1 MNLLLRGIL
10 SKTWAIDES
19 FLQAHLPMISALI
32 NGQSIDTSTIKTSSY
47 EILAASGSKSNSS
60 FSNAEKGSIAV
71 VDLQGPMMKHDQAC
85 GPAGTAT
92 IAGWIKQAD
101 ANPNIDG
108 IVLKVDSPGGTVDGT
123 EELARVIKA
132 TRKPIVG
139 FIDGMAASASYWAV
153 SQCDEII
160 ASGKTSTI
168 GSIGVM
174 SSFSDWK
181 PVLEKNGV
189 KFHEAYATLS
199 TEKNKPFRDAAQG
212 DYTSLVAELD
222 SINNIFHSTIRTA
235 RPGAKDAVYN
245 GAHYLS
251 AEAKK
256 LGLIDKIGTMDDA
269 VKAIRQKTNSTKMS
283 NTKNLAAYPAL
294 CNALGFTEGFETTDE
309 GAHLSEESL
318 ATLEAQLVAGANS
331 FNQLGGL
338 TVERDANALA
348 LANATDQLAEKNIE
362 ITGLKAQLT
371 ALGGQRAHSGSATAA
386 APETIT
392 ENQKPPSKYVPD
404 GTEMLAEK
412 YKMNTEG
419 WFS

>member
-32 NGQSIDTSTIKTSSY
+32 NGQSIDTSFIKASSY
-47 EILAASGSKSNSS
+47 EVLSANGSKSNAQISA
-60 FSNAEKGSIAV
+60 AEKGSIAV

-85 GPAGTAT
+85 GPAGTAS
-92 IAGWIKQAD
+92 IAAWIKQAD

-108 IVLKVDSPGGTVDGT
+108 IILKMDSPGGTVDGT

-132 TRKPIVG
+132 TRKPIIG
-139 FIDGMAASASYWAV
+139 FIDGMAASAGYWAV

-168 GSIGVM
+168 GSIGIM
-174 SSFSDWK
+174 SSFADWK
-181 PVLEKNGV
+181 PMLEKNGV

-199 TEKNKPFRDAAQG
+199 TEKNKPYRDAAQG
-212 DYTSLVAELD
+212 DYTGLVAELD
-222 SINNIFHSTIRTA
+222 GVNNIFHSTIRAA
-235 RPGAKDAVYN
+235 RPGAKDAVYS

-269 VKAIRQKTNSTKMS
+269 VKAIRQKSNSTKMS
-283 NTKNLAAYPAL
+283 NTKNLAAFPAL
-294 CNALGFTEGFETTDE
+294 CNALGFTEGFATTAE

-318 ATLEAQLVAGANS
+318 ATLEAQLVAGTNS
-331 FNQLGGL
+331 FNQLGAL
-338 TVERDANALA
+338 TVERDANADA
-348 LANATDQLAEKNIE
+348 
-362 ITGLKAQLT
+362 LT
-371 ALGGQRAHSGSATAA
+371 AANLQITELTTQRDALQQQVDTLGKQRAHGGSAPVATT
-386 APETIT
+386 ETVT
-392 ENQKPPSKYVPD
+392 ETQKPASKYVPD
-404 GTEMLAEK
+404 GTEKLAEK
-412 YKMNTEG
+412 YKMNSEG
-419 WFS
+419 WFD